1 MMSLVDEGANVLEIP
16 ESQSDLNFL
25 VREMEVELE
34 QKEEML
40 QTAVSYGKKLEEE
53 VRKLEERLSFWMQSA
68 QNTAALEEQCRILE
82 ESLRESKLNEQEAK
96 EALWELTRDKDIVEK
111 ELNHRKEHDNLVE
124 NEYIDILENVQ
135 HRDDRR
141 RTKIEKLQADV
152 VREEINLARAQDA
165 FQKITFQHR
174 ESQSRLREITAE
186 NRTLKKDLQAKE
198 RMFGEVV
205 LGLSAEKARL
215 EQDYTHLATEF
226 DKLEAEVK
234 APKMRSASTQR
245 DVLPIDVFPL
255 SEEIEQLT
263 DEREEITEESSET
276 YELKVDFE
284 LSRSR
289 RSRETV
295 VIPDVL
301 REYLHITASAVKL
314 HFPDVLDVKSEQLI
328 SIVKHLPFHKYYE
341 HMTEYMNNLKPKKN
355 VDVLVKEVT
364 KQPPKNERRFWWFSG
379 RKGQR

>member
-1 MMSLVDEGANVLEIP
+1 MTSLANEGANVLEIP
-16 ESQSDLNFL
+16 ESKSDLNFL

-53 VRKLEERLSFWMQSA
+53 FRKSEERLSFWMQRA
-68 QNTAALEEQCRILE
+68 QNTAALEEQCRILK

-111 ELNHRKEHDNLVE
+111 ELNHRKEHNNLVE
-124 NEYIDILENVQ
+124 NEYMDILENAQ

-141 RTKIEKLQADV
+141 KTKIEKLQADV
-152 VREEINLARAQDA
+152 EREEINFARAQDA
-165 FQKITFQHR
+165 FQKIKSQHR
-174 ESQSRLREITAE
+174 ESQSRLRQIIAE
-186 NRTLKKDLQAKE
+186 NRSLKVDLQEKE

-215 EQDYTHLATEF
+215 EQDYTQLATEF

-234 APKMRSASTQR
+234 APKMPSAMTQR
-245 DVLPIDVFPL
+245 EALPINVLPL

-263 DEREEITEESSET
+263 EERDEITEESSENS
-276 YELKVDFE
+276 EEKVDLE

-289 RSRETV
+289 RSRGTV
-295 VIPDVL
+295 VIPEVL

-328 SIVKHLPFHKYYE
+328 SKVQHLPFYEYYDR
-341 HMTEYMNNLKPKKN
+341 MTEYMNNLKPKKD
-355 VDVLVKEVT
+355 VDVLVKKVI
-364 KQPPKNERRFWWFSG
+364 KQSPKNERRFWWFSG